1 MKDLKIYCLTLSNS
15 HYEKI
20 LEKNYIPVG
29 LGSANYSDKWLTDK
43 NIFNISD
50 KNKFYGEYTF
60 HYNLW
65 KNEIIKNEDQN
76 SWIGFCTYRRF
87 WSKTSKLKTDFSL
100 EEDIL
105 QKVPNEWKNYD
116 VVLVDPIYT
125 NKTKI
130 SKIIKHGKR
139 IILKNPFL
147 FFNNRKITIKV
158 HFDMYH
164 GYGNLDKAIDLL
176 EIQDKE
182 KFRKYVNE
190 EIMFNPYNMFICKN
204 KKILFQYYSQIFP
217 WLEKCESI
225 FGFDLENS
233 YGKNR
238 IYGFL
243 AERFLSYWFNTY
255 TKPIYWPVYFKDI

>member
-1 MKDLKIYCLTLSNS
+1 MQNLKIYCLTLSNS

-29 LGSANYSDKWLTDK
+29 LGNTNYADKWLTDK
-43 NIFNISD
+43 NIVNISD

-65 KNEIIKNEDQN
+65 KNEIIKKEDQN

-87 WSKTSKLKTDFSL
+87 WSKTSKLKKDFSL
-100 EEDIL
+100 KKDIL
-105 QKVPNEWKNYD
+105 QTAPEEWKKYE

-147 FFNNRKITIKV
+147 FF
-158 HFDMYH
+158 
-164 GYGNLDKAIDLL
+164 
-176 EIQDKE
+176 
-182 KFRKYVNE
+182 
-190 EIMFNPYNMFICKN
+190 
-204 KKILFQYYSQIFP
+204 
-217 WLEKCESI
+217 
-225 FGFDLENS
+225 
-233 YGKNR
+233 
-238 IYGFL
+238 
-243 AERFLSYWFNTY
+243 
-255 TKPIYWPVYFKDI
+255 

>member
-29 LGSANYSDKWLTDK
+29 LGSANYNDKWLTDK
-43 NIFNISD
+43 NIVNISD

-87 WSKTSKLKTDFSL
+87 WSKNSKLKTDFSL
-100 EEDIL
+100 EKDIL
-105 QKVPNEWKNYD
+105 QTAPEEWKNYD

-139 IILKNPFL
+139 IILKNPFR
-147 FFNNRKITIKV
+147 NIGIT
-158 HFDMYH
+158 F
-164 GYGNLDKAIDLL
+164 
-176 EIQDKE
+176 
-182 KFRKYVNE
+182 
-190 EIMFNPYNMFICKN
+190 PCS
-204 KKILFQYYSQIFP
+204 ILRP
-217 WLEKCESI
+217 A
-225 FGFDLENS
+225 
-233 YGKNR
+233 R
-238 IYGFL
+238 P
-243 AERFLSYWFNTY
+243 AT
-255 TKPIYWPVYFKDI
+255 

>member
-1 MKDLKIYCLTLSNS
+1 MQNLKIYCLTLSNS

-20 LEKNYIPVG
+20 LDKNYIPVG
-29 LGSANYSDKWLTDK
+29 LGSENYPDKWLTDK
-43 NIFNISD
+43 NTVNISD

-65 KNEIIKNEDQN
+65 KNEIIAKEYQN

-87 WSKTSKLKTDFSL
+87 WSKTPKLKNDFSL
-100 EEDIL
+100 QKDIL
-105 QKVPNEWKNYD
+105 QTVPEEWNNYD

-147 FFNNRKITIKV
+147 FFNNKNITIKI

-176 EIQDKE
+176 DIQDKE
-182 KFRKYVNE
+182 KFRAYVNK

-204 KKILFQYYSQIFP
+204 KKILFEYYAQIFP
-217 WLEKCESI
+217 WLEKCESV
-225 FGFDLENS
+225 FGFDLENT
-233 YGKNR
+233 YGKKR

-255 TKPIYWPVYFKDI
+255 AKPIYWPVYFKNI

>member
-1 MKDLKIYCLTLSNS
+1 MQNLKIYCLTLSNS

-217 WLEKCESI
+217 
-225 FGFDLENS
+225 
-233 YGKNR
+233 
-238 IYGFL
+238 
-243 AERFLSYWFNTY
+243 
-255 TKPIYWPVYFKDI
+255 